1 MGAFDNYPIGVSG
14 AHRHFNPPP
23 DELAER
29 IPPWATCG
37 NCGLRPA
44 CPEIQGCYWC
54 GEGECY
60 VRAEW
65 AACEEWQDGRKEGR
79 R

>member
-1 MGAFDNYPIGVSG
+1 MSTMFDNYPCGVDGS
-14 AHRHFNPPP
+14 HPYFNE
-23 DELAER
+23 ELPER

-54 GEGECY
+54 SEGECY

-65 AACEEWQDGRKEGR
+65 AACEEWLDGTAEGR